1 MRLIALILALATGP
15 AAARVKILAAES
27 VYGAVAA
34 DVAGPAADV
43 TSVLRTPAQD
53 PHDFEAGPA
62 VAREVA
68 DADIVVVNGLDYDTW
83 MDLLLAGA
91 PRAGRTVVRVADL
104 TGAAPGANPHLWQ
117 APANMVK
124 VAETVARD
132 MVARDPSDAPAIRQ
146 RTASLM
152 ARVARVTA
160 TVAALRARFAGMPV
174 AATEPVFGPMAAA
187 LGLDMRDTRFQL
199 AVMNG
204 TEPRAADVIAFEDDV
219 RQHRVRAL
227 FHNTQ
232 VNGTSSDR
240 LLALATAS
248 HVPVVGVAETLP
260 AGMDYSDWM
269 LAELGAVRGALGAAP

>member
-1 MRLIALILALATGP
+1 LALATGP

-34 DVAGPAADV
+34 DVAGPAANV

-62 VAREVA
+62 VARDVA
-68 DADIVVVNGLDYDTW
+68 DADIVVENGLDYDAW
-83 MDLLLAGA
+83 LDRLLAGA

-104 TGAAPGANPHLWQ
+104 TDAAPGANPHLWQ

-124 VAETVARD
+124 VASALADDIAARD
-132 MVARDPSDAPAIRQ
+132 AANAPAIRQ
-146 RTASLM
+146 RTASFM
-152 ARVARVTA
+152 ARMARVTA
-160 TVAALRARFAGMPV
+160 TIADMRARFAGTPV

-187 LGLDMRDTRFQL
+187 LGLDMRDARFQL

-204 TEPRAADVIAFEDDV
+204 TEPRAGDVIAFEDDLL
-219 RQHRVRAL
+219 RHRVRLL

-232 VNGTSSDR
+232 VSDASSDR
-240 LLALATAS
+240 LLALAAAS
-248 HVPVVGVAETLP
+248 RVPVVGVAETLP
-260 AGMDYSDWM
+260 AGEDYPDWM
-269 LAELGAVRGALGAAP
+269 LAELGAVRGALAAAP